1 MTRDEFLD
9 RLAITFGQP
18 DTADEA
24 LFIQNYEAVI
34 GSTEPRVL
42 AVAFSIIRDEHE
54 FKAWPMP
61 AVVRKAI
68 ASAALRVHG
77 PARPTEPDH
86 QQNPRANPS
95 EQSRK
100 RVADLVSG
108 ALQAMN
114 QEGDGAKPKYPF
126 AQVRRPGFEAMQRNS
141 PNSYMH
147 VEPSRSRNAR
157 NG

>member
-100 RVADLVSG
+100 RVADLVSS

-126 AQVRRPGFEAMQRNS
+126 AQVQRHGFEAMQCNS
-141 PNSYMH
+141 PKRYLHIDPRSLHH
-147 VEPSRSRNAR
+147 VQNA
-157 NG
+157 